1 MGEKKEVD
9 TLYYEDEA
17 KENNKYKNIDMTEKE
32 HILSNTNSIE
42 YDLDDY
48 ESSTLEEKSNN
59 IFVIIFSIVIVL
71 VLILSLILLLS

>member
-32 HILSNTNSIE
+32 HIK
-42 YDLDDY
+42 Y
-48 ESSTLEEKSNN
+48 
-59 IFVIIFSIVIVL
+59 
-71 VLILSLILLLS
+71 

>member
-9 TLYYEDEA
+9 TLYYEEEA
-17 KENNKYKNIDMTEKE
+17 KENNKYKDINMTEKE

-48 ESSTLEEKSNN
+48 ESGTLNEKSSKKL
-59 IFVIIFSIVIVL
+59 IIVTTIIIGTVL
-71 VLILSLILLLS
+71 LVSLVALLS

>member
-9 TLYYEDEA
+9 TLYYEEEA
-17 KENNKYKNIDMTEKE
+17 KENNKYKDINMTEKE

-48 ESSTLEEKSNN
+48 ESGTLNEKSNKKL
-59 IFVIIFSIVIVL
+59 IIVTTIIIGTVL
-71 VLILSLILLLS
+71 LVSLVALLS